1 MSSWTISN
9 AQVFQNGKLAD
20 LDLKLEGNQIDSL
33 QKRESFPGSKPDSRT
48 FDFKNKKVYPGF
60 FNSHD
65 HLLASYLP
73 KIGGTTK
80 HNSWLAYDNLYKS
93 SGVFAE
99 RQQLDS
105 ELLYY
110 LGAYKNLLAGVTS
123 VHDHIPHSIQKP
135 FVDILPIRLLSEFTL
150 AHSVGNY
157 SLSWGEGPALE
168 YKLAEAS
175 NLPFVTH
182 LGEGLDEDSLSS
194 LKKLEKMDALGPHSV
209 LIHCLPFGPREVERI
224 AKANASVVWCPGSNL
239 HIFGKTTNIKL
250 FMDAGVNVC
259 LGTDFSPSG
268 SLHILEEL
276 KLAKSLFQDLYEEE
290 LPESTLLKWVTENP
304 AQAFRKPTLGS
315 IKEGQIADLVVI
327 NDGTNASEISISQLG
342 WDNVDLVIIDGM
354 PVYGSSAYK
363 KLFSEL
369 GIESELISVKG
380 SEKIVAGSPKALLD
394 QVSSSVGYKKDLA
407 FLPIL

>member
-9 AQVFQNGKLAD
+9 AQVFQNGKLTETD
-20 LDLKLEGNQIDSL
+20 IKLEGNQIHSL
-33 QKRESFPGSKPDSRT
+33 TKPSPVSNPERGPQVY
-48 FDFKNKKVYPGF
+48 DFKNKKVYPGF

-80 HNSWLAYDNLYKS
+80 HASWLAYDNLYKS

-135 FVDILPIRLLSEFTL
+135 FIDILPIKLLSEYTL
-150 AHSVGNY
+150 AHSIGNY
-157 SLSWGEGPALE
+157 SLSWGEGAALE
-168 YKLAEAS
+168 YRLAEAS
-175 NLPFVTH
+175 NIPFVTH
-182 LGEGLDEDSLSS
+182 LGEGLDEDSLGS

-209 LIHCLPFGPREVERI
+209 LIHCLPFGPREVEKI
-224 AKANASVVWCPGSNL
+224 AKANATVVWCPGSNL

-259 LGTDFSPSG
+259 LGTDFSPSS
-268 SLHILEEL
+268 SLNILEEL

-304 AQAFRKPTLGS
+304 AQAFRKSKLGS
-315 IKEGQIADLVVI
+315 IKEGQIADLVVMD
-327 NDGTNASEISISQLG
+327 DGTNSSEISVSQLA
-342 WDNVDLVIIDGM
+342 WENVDLVVLEGM
-354 PVYGSSAYK
+354 PIYGSSRYK

-380 SEKIVAGSPKALLD
+380 SEKIVAGSPKTLLD